1 MNQPILLLDN
11 FDSFT
16 YNLYHLLYSVSGTK
30 PVVMRNDLP
39 NAKVALEFETVVLS
53 PGPGLPQEAGKLM
66 EVVDLC
72 WGKTK
77 ILGVCLGHQAI
88 ALHSGAQLTQL
99 ESVHHGVSRKG
110 KVLNSDSIFK
120 GIDDSFDAGSYHSWT
135 VQKDSLNDSWTI
147 LSVDDQ
153 GEILAIKHK
162 NLPITGIQ
170 FHPESVLTPQGSL
183 IIENCL
189 KH

>member
-1 MNQPILLLDN
+1 MKQPILLLDN

-16 YNLYHLLYSVSGTK
+16 YNLYHLLYTVSGTK

-39 NAKVALEFETVVLS
+39 DPQVVLEFDRVVLS

-66 EVVDLC
+66 DVIDLC
-72 WGKTK
+72 WGKAK
-77 ILGVCLGHQAI
+77 ILGVCLGHQAL
-88 ALHSGAQLTQL
+88 ALHSGAKLMQL

-110 KVLNSDSIFK
+110 IVLNSDSIFH
-120 GIDDSFDAGSYHSWT
+120 GLENSFDAGSYHSWT
-135 VQKDSLNDSWTI
+135 VQRDTLGKSWKL
-147 LSVDDQ
+147 LSVDAQ
-153 GEILAIKHK
+153 GEILAIEHK

-170 FHPESVLTPQGSL
+170 FHPESVLTPQGGL
-183 IIENCL
+183 IIENWL

>member
-16 YNLYHLLYSVSGTK
+16 YNLYHLLYTVSGVK

-39 NAKVALEFETVVLS
+39 DPKVALEFETVVLS

-66 EVVDLC
+66 EVIDLC

-77 ILGVCLGHQAI
+77 LLGVCLGHQAI
-88 ALHSGAQLTQL
+88 AMHSGASLEQLKY
-99 ESVHHGVSRKG
+99 VHHGISRKG
-110 KVLNSDSIFK
+110 KVLNSDSIFHS
-120 GIDDSFDAGSYHSWT
+120 IENSFDAGSYHSWT
-135 VQKDSLNDSWTI
+135 VQKDSLNDSWNI
-147 LSVDDQ
+147 LSVDTH
-153 GEILAIKHK
+153 GEILAIENK

-170 FHPESVLTPQGSL
+170 FHPESVLTPQGGL
-183 IIENCL
+183 IIENWL

>member
-16 YNLYHLLYSVSGTK
+16 YNLYHLLYTVSGVK

-39 NAKVALEFETVVLS
+39 DTKVALKFETVVLS

-66 EVVDLC
+66 EVIDLC

-88 ALHSGAQLTQL
+88 ALHSGASLAQL
-99 ESVHHGVSRKG
+99 ENVHHGISRKG
-110 KVLNSDSIFK
+110 KVLNSDSIFHS
-120 GIDDSFDAGSYHSWT
+120 IDKNFDAGSYHSWT
-135 VQKDSLNDSWTI
+135 VQKDSLSNFWNI
-147 LSVDDQ
+147 LSIDSD
-153 GEILAIKHK
+153 GEILAIEHK
-162 NLPITGIQ
+162 DLPVTGIQ
-170 FHPESVLTPQGSL
+170 FHPESVLTPQGEL
-183 IIENCL
+183 IIENWL